1 MTLRLAIAQLNLLVG
16 DVAGNA
22 ARIIDAT
29 HEARDGLKADA
40 IIFPE
45 LALTGYPPEDLLLRP
60 HLQTQVAAAIRRIKR
75 EAKGITVLV
84 GYPQAARG
92 HLYNALSAIHDG
104 RVLATYRKQLLPN
117 YGVFDEKRYFTSAKR
132 PCVIE
137 IAGAKVGLAICED
150 IWEPGVVA
158 RTAAAGAQA
167 IVVPNASPYHM
178 EKGRERERIVADRVR
193 EGGVPIVYANLVGGQ
208 DELVFDGDSFVM
220 DAEGEVAARLPAFK
234 EEIALVEFG
243 EEGGRLVP
251 IEQSS
256 LPIRQLEK
264 EVWSAL
270 TLGLRDYVSKN
281 GFPGIVLGLSG
292 GIDSALVLCVA
303 VDALGADRVEAV
315 MMPSR
320 YTADISLQDAEAQ
333 ARMLGVN
340 YRVIP
345 IEPMVAAFAESLKG
359 EFAGLAA
366 DTTEENIQARVRGT
380 LLMAISNKTGRMVVA
395 TGNKSEMAVG
405 YATLYGDMV
414 GGFAVIKDVFKTMVY
429 RLAAW
434 RNLKAAVIPQRVIDR
449 PPSAELRADQK
460 DTDSLPPYEV
470 LDPILERYIERDMA
484 PETIVAEGFD
494 AGTVARIVRMVD
506 RNEYKRRQAA
516 PGVRITRRAFG
527 RDRRYP
533 ITSGYREL

>member
-1 MTLRLAIAQLNLLVG
+1 MTFRLAVAQLNLLVG
-16 DVAGNA
+16 DVTGNGQRIVEA
-22 ARIIDAT
+22 AA
-29 HEARDGLKADA
+29 EARDRLNAHA
-40 IIFPE
+40 IVFPE
-45 LALTGYPPEDLLLRP
+45 LALTSYPPEDLLLRP
-60 HLQTQVAAAIRRIKR
+60 DLKAQVAAALRRIKR
-75 EAKGITVLV
+75 EAKGITLLL

-117 YGVFDEKRYFTSAKR
+117 YGVFDEKRYFTSGKR

-150 IWEPGVVA
+150 IWAPEVVA
-158 RTAAAGAQA
+158 RTAAAGARL

-178 EKGRERERIVADRVR
+178 QKGRERERIVADRVR
-193 EGGVPIVYANLVGGQ
+193 EGGVPVVYANLVGGQ

-220 DAEGEVAARLPAFK
+220 DAEGEVAMRLPAFK
-234 EEIALVEFG
+234 EEIALVEFRD
-243 EEGGRLVP
+243 EAGRLAPV
-251 IEQSS
+251 EQSS
-256 LPIRQLEK
+256 LPVRPLEK

-270 TLGLRDYVSKN
+270 TLGLRDYVNKN

-292 GIDSALVLCVA
+292 GIDSALVLCIA
-303 VDALGADRVEAV
+303 VDALGAERVEAV

-320 YTADISLQDAEAQ
+320 YTADMSLQDAEAQ
-333 ARMLGVN
+333 ARTLGVK

-345 IEPMVAAFAESLKG
+345 IEPMIAAFTESLKG
-359 EFAGLAA
+359 EFAGLPA
-366 DTTEENIQARVRGT
+366 DATEENIQARIRGT
-380 LLMAISNKTGRMVVA
+380 LLMAVSNKTGRMVVA

-434 RNLKAAVIPQRVIDR
+434 RNRKSPVIPQRVIER

-460 DTDSLPPYEV
+460 DTDSLPPYDV

-494 AGTVARIVRMVD
+494 ATVVARVVRMVD